1 MKYGKLE
8 IEDFRKEVKKKNVFI
23 GNIMKKNGGIPCI
36 NFDNNNIINNDT
48 LLRSSILIRICNNPK
63 VYVELDS
70 LKDYG
75 SYMDIYACIGIDTI
89 KTNDIVLSGNR
100 RTTNNL
106 YVDEKSLKPYFNTK
120 RNKVS
125 INELKGKTLVKT
137 KK

>member
-1 MKYGKLE
+1 
-8 IEDFRKEVKKKNVFI
+8 
-23 GNIMKKNGGIPCI
+23 
-36 NFDNNNIINNDT
+36 
-48 LLRSSILIRICNNPK
+48 
-63 VYVELDS
+63 
-70 LKDYG
+70 
-75 SYMDIYACIGIDTI
+75 MDIYACIGIDTI

-120 RNKVS
+120 INKVS